1 MKSVSI
7 LTPANVEFDNI
18 AVSGSF
24 QLENTE
30 IKVGLVEEAD
40 MKLSDS
46 ADPDNRVLVKKR
58 AFSCNYRDK
67 SLIFKYNKEI
77 DDAAKDG
84 NYMFSYIGSE
94 FVGEIIDIGKNVESF
109 QIGDRVIP
117 NISYPYDSEFKLY
130 KPGLPSNHAS
140 RRIDDFYPSK
150 LLKIPDEISDEAA
163 AVLPIAGFTSYSMIR
178 KVVKSKAKILVTAA
192 KSNTSLAVISALQNY
207 DVEVYAM
214 TSSLKY
220 ADVLKEM
227 GVKEVISV
235 DLELNSF
242 LDDKNINELMKK
254 IGAFDAVIDPFFD
267 VYLPRITELMNFDA
281 KYVTCGL
288 YDQYTPYAK
297 KIFVHR
303 GDNFTKLFINVMTK
317 NICII
322 GNCIGLREDGLK
334 AINDYKEGKF
344 NIMIDKTFSEGEE
357 VDFFDLTYNFKDRL
371 GKVVYKY
378 KK

>member
-18 AVSGSF
+18 TVNGSF
-24 QLENTE
+24 QLEKTE
-30 IKVGLVEEAD
+30 IKVGLVEEVD

-77 DDAAKDG
+77 EDATKTG

-94 FVGEIIDIGKNVESF
+94 FVGEIIDVGKNVEDF

-117 NISYPYDSEFKLY
+117 NISYPYDNKYEYY

-178 KVVKSKAKILVTAA
+178 KVVKPKAKVLVTAA
-192 KSNTSLAVISALQNY
+192 KSNTSLAAISALRNY

-227 GVKEVISV
+227 GVKEILLVN
-235 DLELNSF
+235 LEQNSF

-254 IGAFDAVIDPFFD
+254 ISAFDAVIDPFFD
-267 VYLPRITELMNFDA
+267 VYLPRVTELMNFDA
-281 KYVTCGL
+281 KYVTCGF
-288 YDQYTPYAK
+288 YDQYTLFAK
-297 KIFVHR
+297 EPFIYR
-303 GDNFTKLFINVMTK
+303 GNSFTRLFINVMAK
-317 NICII
+317 NISII

-334 AINDYKEGKF
+334 AIQDYADGKF
-344 NIMIDKTFSEGEE
+344 NIIIDKVFSEGQET
-357 VDFFDLTYNFKDRL
+357 DFFDLTYNFKDRL
-371 GKVVYKY
+371 GKVVYIY
-378 KK
+378 KN